1 MRTLSQSWQK
11 WVIAALAATWLA
23 AQNVGIGTTTP
34 LTRLHVAA
42 GDVFL
47 GDAAGNN
54 GFVLHSRAHAGYD
67 FFQISTRT
75 GGSYEWSKGITLVRN
90 SGNVGI
96 GTTTPI
102 ARLHVAAGDIFL
114 GDATGGNGFILYS
127 RSLAGYDF
135 FQIST
140 RTGGYE
146 WNKGITLVRSTGHV
160 GIGTTTPLTRLHVA
174 EGDIFL
180 GEATRDNG
188 FILHTRNWAGY
199 DFFQISTRTGGS
211 YEWSKG
217 ITLVRSSGNV
227 GIGTTNPGTTLEV
240 AGTIT
245 AGLRGG
251 GCWLIINDITG
262 ARWRFCTGDY
272 DLAIQNDYPAG
283 TWSTKVLIDENGNV
297 GIGTT
302 TPLTTLHAA
311 YSSNSLQ
318 RGIISSN
325 YVNSGVGGKIFI
337 LKGRGTVASPLPVLG
352 GDQLGVLAFGGYF
365 GTGVSDFLDHAA
377 IIADATENWSLTS
390 RGSRLR
396 FTTTPNGSNTPQTRV
411 IIDQNGNVGIGT
423 AAPVGPLHIGTVVD
437 AGANSL
443 SDAASLVIGDYNGY
457 HLELDDN
464 EIHAMN
470 NTSVSTLYLNHDGGN
485 VILIGSGSGNVG
497 IGTTSPAYRL
507 HVVGDVYA
515 TGTVYCNGS
524 ALCSDQRWKTNIKPI
539 QNALDNVLKMQGVT
553 YYWKVDEYPDKHFP
567 KGEQIGFIAQE
578 IEKVYPQV
586 VLTDKDGYKSV
597 DYSRLTPI
605 LVEAIKEQQKIIEE
619 LQKVI
624 QQLQEENSQIK
635 QANAQLSA
643 EIKMLNEKVDNL
655 IDSLSNDKKLGYR

>member
-1 MRTLSQSWQK
+1 MKTLSQN
-11 WVIAALAATWLA
+11 WVLAALAATWLA

-34 LTRLHVAA
+34 
-42 GDVFL
+42 
-47 GDAAGNN
+47 
-54 GFVLHSRAHAGYD
+54 
-67 FFQISTRT
+67 I
-75 GGSYEWSKGITLVRN
+75 
-90 SGNVGI
+90 
-96 GTTTPI
+96 
-102 ARLHVAAGDIFL
+102 
-114 GDATGGNGFILYS
+114 
-127 RSLAGYDF
+127 
-135 FQIST
+135 
-140 RTGGYE
+140 
-146 WNKGITLVRSTGHV
+146 
-160 GIGTTTPLTRLHVA
+160 TRLHVA

-180 GEATRDNG
+180 GDAAGANG
-188 FILHTRNWAGY
+188 FVLHSGAGAGY
-199 DFFQISTRTGGS
+199 DYFQISTRTGGT

-217 ITLVRSSGNV
+217 ITLVRSS
-227 GIGTTNPGTTLEV
+227 
-240 AGTIT
+240 
-245 AGLRGG
+245 
-251 GCWLIINDITG
+251 
-262 ARWRFCTGDY
+262 
-272 DLAIQNDYPAG
+272 
-283 TWSTKVLIDENGNV
+283 GNV

-365 GTGVSDFLDHAA
+365 GTGVSDFEDHAA
-377 IIADATENWSLTS
+377 IIADATEDWSLTS

-411 IIDQNGNVGIGT
+411 TIDQDGNVGIGT
-423 AAPVGPLHIGTVVD
+423 TTPEAKLEV
-437 AGANSL
+437 AGAIKVPQEGTLLFNDPNEAGTPAGDGFRIRYEAHFYGL
-443 SDAASLVIGDYNGY
+443 NKDALIIEKTDRNQP
-457 HLELDDN
+457 DP
-464 EIHAMN
+464 
-470 NTSVSTLYLNHDGGN
+470 DGGISFVN
-485 VILIGSGSGNVG
+485 TGEDGVVEPALTIRGSGNVG
-497 IGTTSPAYRL
+497 IGITLPAYRL
-507 HVVGDVYA
+507 HVVGHVFA
-515 TGTVYCNGS
+515 TGVVYCNS
-524 ALCSDQRWKTNIKPI
+524 TALCSDQRWKTNIKPI
-539 QNALDNVLKMQGVT
+539 QNALDNVLKIQGVT

-567 KGEQIGFIAQE
+567 EGEQVGFIAQE

-597 DYSRLTPI
+597 DYSKLTPI

-655 IDSLSNDKKLGYR
+655 INSLSNDKKLGYR